1 VDCSNICYYVLEHM
15 TGVIFETAR
24 NLQVIL
30 AEHLDIMYGFSEN
43 IQMLYQTA
51 FHTRG
56 VHTGL
61 PAK

>member
-1 VDCSNICYYVLEHM
+1 VLERM

-24 NLQVIL
+24 NFQVIL
-30 AEHLDIMYGFSEN
+30 AEHLDIMHGFSEN
-43 IQMLYQTA
+43 LKTLYQTA